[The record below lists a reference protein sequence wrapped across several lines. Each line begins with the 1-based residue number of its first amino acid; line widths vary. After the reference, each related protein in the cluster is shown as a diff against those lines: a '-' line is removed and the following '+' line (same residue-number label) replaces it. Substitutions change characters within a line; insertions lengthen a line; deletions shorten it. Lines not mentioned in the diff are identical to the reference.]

1 MAYSL
6 QTVKVRFVGE
16 PAVKRV
22 ASSPSEAVALLRPIF
37 DELDA
42 DREHFVI
49 LALNSANRATGF
61 KVISTGST
69 NASLADPRTLFR
81 DAIALGAAS
90 LVLAHNHPSG
100 DPTPSREDIALTRK
114 LAEGGKLLDINIHD
128 HIILGADAAFVSLAE
143 RGILS

>member
-6 QTVKVRFVGE
+6 QTTKVRFVGE
-16 PAVKRV
+16 RSTRC
-22 ASSPSEAVALLRPIF
+22 ASSPAEAVEILREIF
-37 DELDA
+37 EGLDA

-61 KVISTGST
+61 KVISTGAT

-90 LVLAHNHPSG
+90 LIMAHNHPSG
-100 DPTPSREDIALTRK
+100 DPAPSREDIALTRK
-114 LAEGGKLLDINIHD
+114 LVEGGKLLDINIHD
-128 HIILGADAAFVSLAE
+128 HIILGGDTAFVSLAE